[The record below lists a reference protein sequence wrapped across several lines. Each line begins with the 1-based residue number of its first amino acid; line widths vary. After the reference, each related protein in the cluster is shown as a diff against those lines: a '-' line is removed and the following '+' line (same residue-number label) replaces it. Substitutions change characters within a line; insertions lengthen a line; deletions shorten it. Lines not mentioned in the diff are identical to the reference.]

1 MIMVVAWWY
10 FMVLDQGFP
19 RQLWLGPIR
28 MSSADPEAVVTDPTI
43 TTVETVVTTQE
54 MDAEQQVWIT
64 N

>member
-1 MIMVVAWWY
+1 MVFY
-10 FMVLDQGFP
+10 GLLDQGFT
-19 RQLWLGPIR
+19 RQLWLGPTR
-28 MSSADPEAVVTDPTI
+28 MSSADPETVVTDPTI

>member
-1 MIMVVAWWY
+1 MVFY
-10 FMVLDQGFP
+10 GLLDQGFT

-28 MSSADPEAVVTDPTI
+28 MSSADPETVVTDPTI

>member
-1 MIMVVAWWY
+1 MVFY
-10 FMVLDQGFP
+10 GLLDQGFTW
-19 RQLWLGPIR
+19 QLWLGPIR